1 MRVLDTV
8 PFIYSLVVKA
18 GRIRP
23 ARHPY
28 LSIKKQLPAAVEVV
42 IDQGSKVTA
51 YGGRRIVKRGQEVC
65 ADIPNLCRVLPQAAY
80 HILDMFR
87 VQLEQPA
94 SYNLLWEVLAPNAY
108 HFSSA
113 AYRVYQDFQN
123 FIQYVPVIAE
133 FLAKMV
139 ILDILFKISR

>member
-87 VQLEQPA
+87 VQLRA
-94 SYNLLWEVLAPNAY
+94 TGSYNLLWEVLAPNAY
-108 HFSSA
+108 HF
-113 AYRVYQDFQN
+113 RVLHT
-123 FIQYVPVIAE
+123 VSTG
-133 FLAKMV
+133 
-139 ILDILFKISR
+139 ISRISSSMSLS